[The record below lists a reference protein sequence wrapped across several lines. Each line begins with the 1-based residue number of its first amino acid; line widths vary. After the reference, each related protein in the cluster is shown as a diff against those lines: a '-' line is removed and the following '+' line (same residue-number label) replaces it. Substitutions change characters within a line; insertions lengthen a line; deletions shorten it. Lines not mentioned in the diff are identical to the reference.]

1 MSNPTTDPLTS
12 LDLPN
17 NTNSCWWRDRGL
29 RKLLFWQGCI
39 VVSQMTVGYDESVVG
54 SLQAMKPWIDDRPD
68 HCNSFRGGFVGA
80 FLAAP
85 LADRYGRRVAI
96 CTGAALT
103 LIGTIIQTAAQSS
116 GMFIGGRFVIG
127 LGISFTCCAGP
138 SLLNEL
144 AHPRMR
150 GTIASM
156 FNVLWYVG
164 SIIAAWTTFGTGHM
178 TSSSWC
184 WRIPSLIQGVP
195 SVFVIIAIP
204 FIPESPRWL
213 YSKGRGDEAKEILS
227 RYHANGSLSDEFV
240 DFEMTE
246 ISSSVDMEKLSASQS
261 WAQLLKSNANRKR
274 FGICIAVALLT
285 LWNGQGVISYY
296 FSPILTSIGIT
307 TTDSQTGI
315 NGGMQIW
322 NFFCALAGAF
332 LVDRLGRRTLWLT
345 SFIGMIL
352 ANVPLTISSAMY
364 AEHGSKAAAY
374 TVVVFLFLYNAAFNI
389 ACNPLLYCYATE
401 ILPFG
406 IRARGLALQIAVSQA
421 ALTVN
426 QYVNPIALDNIGF
439 YYYIFYLGMLVLG
452 TIIIYFFFPETKGYS
467 LEELSHLFED
477 SAHIQIVGLER
488 AEEYDLSKTGKEDIF
503 PEKL

>member
-12 LDLPN
+12 LELQN
-17 NTNSCWWRDRGL
+17 NANPYRWRDKGL

-54 SLQAMKPWIDDRPD
+54 SLQAMKPWIAAMGHP
-68 HCNSFRGGFVGA
+68 SSSKIGLITAIVFVGV
-80 FLAAP
+80 
-85 LADRYGRRVAI
+85 R
-96 CTGAALT
+96 AALT
-103 LIGTIIQTAAQSS
+103 LVGAAIQTAAQSS

-150 GTIASM
+150 GNIASM

-164 SIIAAWTTFGTGHM
+164 SIMAAWTTFGTGHM
-178 TSSSWC
+178 TSSSWS
-184 WRIPSLIQGVP
+184 WRIPSLIQGIP
-195 SVFVIIAIP
+195 SVFVILAIP

-213 YSKGRGDEAKEILS
+213 YSQGRSAEAKETLS
-227 RYHANGSLSDEFV
+227 RYHANGSPSDELV
-240 DFEMTE
+240 AFEMTE
-246 ISSSVDMEKLSASQS
+246 ISTASSASQLTSSKS
-261 WAQLLKSNANRKR
+261 WPQLLRAPANRKR

-296 FSPILTSIGIT
+296 FSPILSSIGIVT
-307 TTDSQTGI
+307 TSAQTGI

-322 NFFCALAGAF
+322 NFLCSLAGAF
-332 LVDRLGRRTLWLT
+332 LVDRLGRRTLWLV
-345 SFIGMIL
+345 SFVGMMA
-352 ANVPLTISSAMY
+352 ANVPLTVASAVY
-364 AEHGSKAAAY
+364 AEHGSKAAAS
-374 TVVVFLFLYNAAFNI
+374 TVVVLLFLYNAAFNL

-401 ILPFG
+401 ILPFR

-452 TIIIYFFFPETKGYS
+452 TIIIYFCFPETMGYS

-477 SAHIQIVGLER
+477 PSPIQIIRLER
-488 AEEYDLSKTGKEDIF
+488 AEEENLSSSGKEKEYFSGESIGC
-503 PEKL
+503 ESLE